1 MNYKIDLHTHS
12 IISRDGGITA
22 DQYKQILEKGMLD
35 CVAITDHND
44 ISFARAMQE
53 ELGSKIIIGEEIT
66 TTDGEL
72 VGLFLQEKIPAGL
85 TAQKTVEAIHK
96 QGGLVYL
103 PHPFETLRKGL
114 QREVVEKLVKEI
126 DIVEV
131 FNARGRFRGKAGEA
145 EAFAQ
150 SNSLSPAASSDAHGA
165 VGLGSAFS
173 IVSQMPSK
181 SSLVKLLREGKL
193 QKTYAPL
200 WTYLYPMINRIKHA
214 V

>member
-22 DQYKQILEKGMLD
+22 DQYTKILEKGLLD
-35 CVAITDHND
+35 CVAITDHNE
-44 ISFARAMQE
+44 ISFAHQMQE
-53 ELGSKIIIGEEIT
+53 KLGNKIIVGEEIT

-72 VGLFLQEKIPAGL
+72 VGLFLQEVIPAGL
-85 TAQKTVEAIHK
+85 TAQKTVDAIHK

-114 QREVVEKLVKEI
+114 QNEVAETLVAAI

-131 FNARGRFRGKAGEA
+131 FNARGQFRGKAKDA
-145 EAFAQ
+145 ESFARR
-150 SNSLSPAASSDAHGA
+150 NSLSPAASSDAHGS
-165 VGLGSAFS
+165 VGLGSSFS
-173 IVSQMPSK
+173 VVSHMPSK
-181 SSLVKLLREGKL
+181 SSLVTLLREGTL